1 MKWELTYYVGGRS
14 YKEYVQAVN
23 RSDAV
28 ETGNARNPKA
38 KLIASNPI
46 P

>member
-1 MKWELTYYVGGRS
+1 MKWELTYIVGGRT
-14 YKEYVQAVN
+14 YKEYVQASN
-23 RSDAV
+23 REDAV
-28 ETGNARNPKA
+28 ATGNARNPKA